1 MGDMERLAKLG
12 ELGKPGSTAAAALAK
27 AFDWLRNL
35 RCGVGLRL
43 RCLTAATA
51 LGDKLVL
58 AAGTPAPAPVPVAAP
73 VAAPMLDTFTRRA
86 ACGELARK
94 REESRIF
101 NKDESKI
108 KE

>member
-1 MGDMERLAKLG
+1 MERLVKLG

-58 AAGTPAPAPVPVAAP
+58 AAGTPAPAPVPAAAP
-73 VAAPMLDTFTRRA
+73 ILDTFTRRA

-94 REESRIF
+94 REE
-101 NKDESKI
+101 
-108 KE
+108 

>member
-1 MGDMERLAKLG
+1 MERLAKLG
-12 ELGKPGSTAAAALAK
+12 ELGKPDSTAAAALAK

-58 AAGTPAPAPVPVAAP
+58 AEGRPVPAPAAVPA
-73 VAAPMLDTFTRRA
+73 AAPMLDTFTRRA

-94 REESRIF
+94 REDARIV
-101 NKDESKI
+101 NAEELKVKRER
-108 KE
+108 